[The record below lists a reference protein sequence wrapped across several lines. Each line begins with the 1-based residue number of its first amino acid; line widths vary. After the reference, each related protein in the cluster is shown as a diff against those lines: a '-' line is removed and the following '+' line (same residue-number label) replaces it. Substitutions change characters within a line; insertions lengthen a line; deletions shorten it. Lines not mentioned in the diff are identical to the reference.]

1 MRAGGCFLAAC
12 AVAGAMLFGGCA
24 GADGPA
30 TNADPTGGDPV
41 EFCRIVAD
49 LNGSDPFADLAT
61 ARSRAEADAI
71 IEAGMERIQRLR
83 AAAPDA
89 VDGRTERYVAVF
101 EDYERLM
108 HDTGYE
114 PDPRDYAELQS
125 RTTMARLD
133 FETAADEV
141 CGEAAPTGT

>member
-1 MRAGGCFLAAC
+1 MRAGGCILAAWV
-12 AVAGAMLFGGCA
+12 VAGAVLFGGCA

-30 TNADPTGGDPV
+30 TRAAPAGGDPV

-49 LNGSDPFADLAT
+49 LNGSDPFAGLSA

-71 IEAGMERIQRLR
+71 LDDGMARIERLR
-83 AAAPDA
+83 AVAPDR

-108 HDTGYE
+108 HDTGYA
-114 PDPRDYAELQS
+114 PDPRDYADLQT
-125 RTTMARLD
+125 RTTMARVD
-133 FETAADEV
+133 FTTAAEEV
-141 CGEAAPTGT
+141 CGESAAGTG